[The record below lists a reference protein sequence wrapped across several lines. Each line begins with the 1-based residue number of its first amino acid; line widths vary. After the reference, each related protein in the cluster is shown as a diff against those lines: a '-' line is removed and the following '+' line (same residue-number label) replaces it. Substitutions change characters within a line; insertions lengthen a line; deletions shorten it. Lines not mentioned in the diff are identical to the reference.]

1 MPNGRSPFAGGPLIR
16 RGFEMLANQEEQE
29 LAEELRRLRL
39 ERARNRERR
48 DEARFRRRFD
58 FRPEGATT
66 IEPTEAA
73 EQPPESVGERPERPP
88 PTVGRGGTV
97 RADRLA
103 RSLEGGA
110 ASDGTPSTGPGRTI
124 ADEMRD
130 LRSTGGAELTPGD
143 VREPE
148 ALGRAL
154 DMRTVEEPGPATRSA
169 PAAEQPGRIPLS
181 GGGSISRE
189 SPEQRRR
196 QEQAQKLRQTL
207 GEAFPDADPARVD
220 LAAMTGDPGILQEDT
235 ERANNRVANAVAS
248 AWMEAGPNTSA
259 RDIQRRTGAPLE
271 VVGMARDRIETAQPD
286 FFPEAEDEEE
296 PDFLNTEEGQQA
308 FERFANDPDADPV
321 QVARDIGTENLTGVL
336 EAREE
341 ASDGAGEEPP
351 SMTFNQAWDT
361 VKELFGEEDAFTG
374 RVTFPGELTGDGAL
388 DLAQMMAEGDPAA
401 RQRMVQLN
409 RQLSPEAASD
419 SVDQA
424 ARQAEDEGG
433 GFWDFLPGVG
443 DEAEA
448 DTTTETEESGVSRER
463 VQAQADRAVR
473 EFGSVDA
480 AITAME
486 GLEDPDA
493 GDRAVLRELR
503 SRQ

>member
-207 GEAFPDADPARVD
+207 GRVFPEASEAEVE
-220 LAAMTGDPGILQEDT
+220 LAAMTGDVSQLQQDPEEARERLT
-235 ERANNRVANAVAS
+235 ETVANV
-248 AWMEAGPNTSA
+248 WMEAGTGATA
-259 RDIQRRTGAPLE
+259 RDIQERTGAPLA
-271 VVGMARDRIETAQPD
+271 VIGAARDRIETAQPE
-286 FFPEAEDEEE
+286 FFEEE
-296 PDFLNTEEGQQA
+296 E
-308 FERFANDPDADPV
+308 
-321 QVARDIGTENLTGVL
+321 
-336 EAREE
+336 
-341 ASDGAGEEPP
+341 
-351 SMTFNQAWDT
+351 
-361 VKELFGEEDAFTG
+361 
-374 RVTFPGELTGDGAL
+374 
-388 DLAQMMAEGDPAA
+388 
-401 RQRMVQLN
+401 
-409 RQLSPEAASD
+409 
-419 SVDQA
+419 
-424 ARQAEDEGG
+424 
-433 GFWDFLPGVG
+433 G
-443 DEAEA
+443 DEADDFL
-448 DTTTETEESGVSRER
+448 DTAIGGAFRRYVRQNPNGTIRDFEERAGVRVPSRFQSDAFEMLDEQTETRRARDEDLADAFGMSEGPTNRFQRQVLRRAAQQGDFATVRQELQGTLEEGRNRLEETPTPAGPRRQKLQER
-463 VQAQADRAVR
+463 IDLTRRLLQALQRLEDRAENSSV
-473 EFGSVDA
+473 GSGIRFNQD
-480 AITAME
+480 T
-486 GLEDPDA
+486 
-493 GDRAVLRELR
+493 GDIII
-503 SRQ
+503 SPNQ